1 MRQFLLYTFL
11 FAFISLININLY
23 SQCTPDPSC
32 VDAGNPGEI
41 CPLDLPNGTVGVPYS
56 ETVTILPPPTATISG
71 YRTVTIFKIVITG
84 VENLPPGITYTA
96 NATDMFPG
104 TAYCVLL
111 SGTPT
116 TAGVYPL
123 TIKVMPYISV
133 LGNPVQT
140 VEQVDDTSLAITINS
155 SNGLYD
161 VKSKTFQIIN
171 ISRNPFSDYTQVG
184 FYTPKSQKV
193 SLKVYNVL
201 GNEIY
206 FENKTSSTGIN
217 YFDFTGNSLNKG
229 VYILSIT
236 NGEKIFTKQIIKR

>member
-1 MRQFLLYTFL
+1 MRQFLLL
-11 FAFISLININLY
+11 LLPLAFISFNLNNLY
-23 SQCTPDPSC
+23 SQCTPDVNC
-32 VDAGNPGEI
+32 VDLLNPGEI

-56 ETVTILPPPTATISG
+56 ETVTILPPPTATIGSYG
-71 YRTVTIFKIVITG
+71 TVTIYKIVITG
-84 VENLPPGITYTA
+84 VDNLPPGITYQA

-104 TAYCVLL
+104 TRYCVLL

-116 TAGVYPL
+116 TAGTYPL
-123 TIKVMPYISV
+123 SVKVMPYIEI

-140 VEQVDDTSLAITINS
+140 IEQTDDTSLAITINNS
-155 SNGLYD
+155 SGLYD
-161 VKSKTFQIIN
+161 VKSKTFQLLN
-171 ISRNPFSDYTQVG
+171 IVRNPFSDYTQIG

-206 FENKTSSTGIN
+206 SENKSALTGVN
-217 YFDFTGNSLNKG
+217 YFDFTGNTLKKG

-236 NGEKIFTKQIIKR
+236 NGEKIFTKQIIRR